1 VYRLYREAGLAVR
14 RRKRKRVAVPRAP
27 QPAPT
32 RLNERWAMDFMS
44 DVLVGGR
51 RYRIF
56 NVLERLS
63 REALASEVDTSLPAV
78 RVIRV
83 LDEIALECGYPV
95 GIVVDTGTEFRSTA
109 LDAWAYEHGVTLE
122 FIRPGKPTDSA
133 FIESFNAQVRRECLS
148 QHYFSSLI
156 DARVVLDAWQDE
168 YNNRRPHGSLGQ
180 RTPAE
185 YRAEVEGIEAPEQ
198 LALSVPGCSSVG

>member
-1 VYRLYREAGLAVR
+1 MNIERVYRLYREAGLAVR

-63 REALASEVDTSLPAV
+63 REALAS
-78 RVIRV
+78 
-83 LDEIALECGYPV
+83 
-95 GIVVDTGTEFRSTA
+95 RST
-109 LDAWAYEHGVTLE
+109 
-122 FIRPGKPTDSA
+122 
-133 FIESFNAQVRRECLS
+133 
-148 QHYFSSLI
+148 
-156 DARVVLDAWQDE
+156 
-168 YNNRRPHGSLGQ
+168 
-180 RTPAE
+180 PACPLC
-185 YRAEVEGIEAPEQ
+185 G
-198 LALSVPGCSSVG
+198 